1 MTFVS
6 PLPSALTTKSRSR
19 PAAFRTK
26 TRRRPSG
33 DHAGSRSFW
42 SVVTRFGLEPS
53 ALTYQMPPVE
63 PTEFWKA
70 IRLPSGA
77 HAGEVGTN
85 PRARP
90 ITRRLSDPSGLTVES
105 SPPSANASFPFGP
118 GNVPRRAGP
127 GAATTPSTNAPKI
140 ANPRIRR
147 DAMSESSHSS

>member
-1 MTFVS
+1 MRERSVNAILVPSGDQSGSSASTVRAGVTFVS

-19 PAAFRTK
+19 PPAFRTK

-42 SVVTRFGLEPS
+42 SVVTRFGLVPS

-90 ITRRLSDPSGLTVES
+90 ITRRLSDPSGLTV
-105 SPPSANASFPFGP
+105 
-118 GNVPRRAGP
+118 
-127 GAATTPSTNAPKI
+127 
-140 ANPRIRR
+140 
-147 DAMSESSHSS
+147 